1 MGFSSLGTQ
10 NLKAN
15 PTTAPASI
23 RCLRSGRVFYFFT
36 RTGLFCLVI
45 AKNWSSLVKTIEY
58 EKPLNLIMKNF
69 CKNCTCPSLISLKYR
84 DFDDPRHWSWSI
96 GEWLQNKSG
105 ASTTATCPTGAP
117 SLVCPLFIFLLLPS
131 IFNSSDDARKRERVS
146 SQGIFN
152 YRFFFVPP
160 SFLVRRSR

>member
-1 MGFSSLGTQ
+1 MTKFH
-10 NLKAN
+10 
-15 PTTAPASI
+15 
-23 RCLRSGRVFYFFT
+23 VFTKFEI
-36 RTGLFCLVI
+36 V
-45 AKNWSSLVKTIEY
+45 
-58 EKPLNLIMKNF
+58 
-69 CKNCTCPSLISLKYR
+69 
-84 DFDDPRHWSWSI
+84 DDDLRHWSWSI

-160 SFLVRRSR
+160 LCLSIEDQDKSGRLLIDDDFDV